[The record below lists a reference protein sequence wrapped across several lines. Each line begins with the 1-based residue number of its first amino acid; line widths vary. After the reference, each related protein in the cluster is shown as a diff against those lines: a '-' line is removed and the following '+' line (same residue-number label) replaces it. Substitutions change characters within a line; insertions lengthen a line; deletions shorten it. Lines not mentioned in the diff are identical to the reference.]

1 MRMQCIIIV
10 NIRISNGG
18 CVMKRENK
26 KTMLIFLEP
35 DLKEMIRYQA
45 YKEHRSQN
53 SLIEIILKSYLENEL
68 SQDSNFREL
77 AKI

>member
-1 MRMQCIIIV
+1 
-10 NIRISNGG
+10 
-18 CVMKRENK
+18 MKRESK
-26 KTMLIFLEP
+26 KAMLIFLEP

-53 SLIEIILKSYLENEL
+53 SLIETILKSYLENEL
-68 SQDSNFREL
+68 AQDSHFKEL